1 MFVKL
6 SHQLLFGAGPSNQS
20 NFDPTQLFSC
30 QIKLVAIK
38 QQFQMDRIPAV
49 DLNGPTIS
57 LS

>member
-38 QQFQMDRIPAV
+38 QQFQMDRIPERS
-49 DLNGPTIS
+49 I
-57 LS
+57 